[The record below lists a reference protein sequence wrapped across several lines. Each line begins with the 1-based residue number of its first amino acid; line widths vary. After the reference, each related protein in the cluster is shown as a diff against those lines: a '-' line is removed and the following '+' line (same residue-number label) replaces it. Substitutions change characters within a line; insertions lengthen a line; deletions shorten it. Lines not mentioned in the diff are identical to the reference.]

1 MSSTSSMSKT
11 SANSFIISAISDN
24 WIGNDQSVL
33 GYKSNINIISQV
45 PKAYDTLHSSYLEDY
60 DISGNPVQ
68 YPYDTLD
75 LFNSNDI
82 INSLST

>member
-1 MSSTSSMSKT
+1 MPFLTRK
-11 SANSFIISAISDN
+11 
-24 WIGNDQSVL
+24 
-33 GYKSNINIISQV
+33 ISQV
-45 PKAYDTLHSSYLEDY
+45 PKAYDTLHSSYVEDY